1 MSAAP
6 ARLAFLPSVRV
17 RVGADRGFLFDERSG
32 RVYSL
37 NATAAA
43 AAARIDEGAAL
54 PAIVDAVVAEFD
66 ADGPTVRRDLARLV
80 AQLLEEGLAVA
91 RNG

>member
-1 MSAAP
+1 MSAEP
-6 ARLAFLPSVRV
+6 VRVTFLPSVRV

-43 AAARIDEGAAL
+43 AAARIDEGAMLAD
-54 PAIVDAVVAEFD
+54 VVEAVVAEFD
-66 ADGPTVRRDLARLV
+66 TDAATVRRDLAKLV
-80 AQLLEEGLAVA
+80 DQLLEEGLAEA
-91 RNG
+91 RHG